1 MKVIVMPT
9 LLLGIALASANV
21 NVAAADMPNTA
32 ESIARGKVLYVH
44 MCVECHSADG
54 KSTTD
59 VIADSE
65 DLSDPTAYRNGSSNE
80 AIDKSIWDGAGV
92 GMPAYR
98 GQLKSYDEVIHL
110 RNFMQSLWP
119 EKLRPKLVK

>member
-1 MKVIVMPT
+1 
-9 LLLGIALASANV
+9 
-21 NVAAADMPNTA
+21 
-32 ESIARGKVLYVH
+32 

-54 KSTTD
+54 KSVTD

-65 DLSDPTAYRNGSSNE
+65 DLSDPTVYRNGSSNE

-98 GQLKSYDEVIHL
+98 GQLKSYDEVIYMRH
-110 RNFMQSLWP
+110 FIQSLWP
-119 EKLRPKLVK
+119 EKLRPALVK

>member
-1 MKVIVMPT
+1 MKGFALPT
-9 LLLGIALASANV
+9 LLLGFASAATGA
-21 NVAAADMPNTA
+21 VAADIPYTA

-98 GQLKSYDEVIHL
+98 GQLKSYDEVIHM
-110 RNFMQSLWP
+110 RHFMQSLWP
-119 EKLRPKLVK
+119 EKLRPQLFK

>member
-1 MKVIVMPT
+1 MKSFALPT
-9 LLLGIALASANV
+9 LLLGLASAAT
-21 NVAAADMPNTA
+21 VAIAADIPYSLD
-32 ESIARGKVLYVH
+32 SIARGKVLYVH

-98 GQLKSYDEVIHL
+98 GQLKSYDEVIHM
-110 RNFMQSLWP
+110 RHFMQSLWP
-119 EKLRPKLVK
+119 EKLRPQLVK

>member
-1 MKVIVMPT
+1 MRAWVLAT
-9 LLLGIALASANV
+9 TAIACMSYANV
-21 NVAAADMPNTA
+21 SSAAEIRFTPD
-32 ESIARGKVLYVH
+32 SIARGKLLYIH

-65 DLSDPTAYRNGSSNE
+65 DLSDPTVYRNGSSNE

-98 GQLKSYDEVIHL
+98 GQLKSYDEVIYMRH
-110 RNFMQSLWP
+110 FIQSLWP
-119 EKLRPKLVK
+119 EKLRPALVK

>member
-1 MKVIVMPT
+1 MKSFTLPT
-9 LLLGIALASANV
+9 LLLGLASA
-21 NVAAADMPNTA
+21 ATGAIAADIPYTLD
-32 ESIARGKVLYVH
+32 SIARGKVLYVH

-98 GQLKSYDEVIHL
+98 GQLKSYDEVIHM
-110 RNFMQSLWP
+110 RHFMQSLWP
-119 EKLRPKLVK
+119 EKLRPQLVK